1 MTALASTLAGV
12 VISTTPVWSSQLA
25 DRTSESDASILS
37 SIPKKIVRRT
47 EKHAA
52 DLGIEKSTIPNIDTT
67 VLFRRQLG
75 FWPLYELDPE
85 ATAIINALYTSDQLL
100 FGLLLPMLNNF
111 NDRGDVSE
119 HASRE
124 GLHCK
129 VLMQLLMQ

>member
-129 VLMQLLMQ
+129 ALMQLLMQ